1 MPARQQQEG
10 HVGTQLELTLGDYQV
25 RGASIAHGPRGS
37 TFGCTIGPVSEETLA
52 ALDGAARDHRTIRL
66 LFPEPLLLDVV
77 ELERKEP
84 QRVRIVGR
92 IVDPVRRTRSD

>member
-37 TFGCTIGPVSEETLA
+37 TFGCTIGPVSEEIVA
-52 ALDGAARDHRTIRL
+52 ALDGAVRDRRTIRL
-66 LFPEPLLLDVV
+66 LFPEPLLLDLI

-84 QRVRIVGR
+84 LRVRIVGR
-92 IVDPVRRTRSD
+92 IVDPVRRPAK